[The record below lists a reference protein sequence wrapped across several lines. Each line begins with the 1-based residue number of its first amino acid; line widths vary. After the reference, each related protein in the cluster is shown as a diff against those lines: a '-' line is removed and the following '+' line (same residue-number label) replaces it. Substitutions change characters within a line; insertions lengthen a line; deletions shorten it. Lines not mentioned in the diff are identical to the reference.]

1 MKCLEEVRVG
11 IDVGAFVFFG
21 KGKMK
26 DVQDVYFLGRIKKQ
40 GSSSKSEGES
50 IVEMLESGEG

>member
-26 DVQDVYFLGRIKKQ
+26 DIQDVYFLGRIKKQ
-40 GSSSKSEGES
+40 GHPVRVREK
-50 IVEMLESGEG
+50 VV

>member
-11 IDVGAFVFFG
+11 IDVRTFVFG

-26 DVQDVYFLGRIKKQ
+26 DIQDVYFLGRIKSRVIQ
-40 GSSSKSEGES
+40 
-50 IVEMLESGEG
+50 